1 MSKYNQRNDQER
13 QSPPEQ
19 TAQRKQPA
27 DVLRSSNLKA
37 TIWEQKTE
45 NGSMFNTTLT
55 RSYTD
60 KDGRWQETGTLR
72 ERDNL
77 PAGELL
83 RQSHNRINE
92 LRREIAERGNART
105 QDQEQER

>member
-1 MSKYNQRNDQER
+1 MSDQDTNNQQAGQSGAEQAPQR
-13 QSPPEQ
+13 Q
-19 TAQRKQPA
+19 QPA
-27 DVLRSSNLKA
+27 DVLRAANLKA

-45 NGSMFNTTLT
+45 NGSMFNTTLS

-60 KDGRWQETGTLR
+60 KEGKWQETATLR

-92 LRREIAERGNART
+92 LRREVAERNKAKAH
-105 QDQEQER
+105 DQEQER

>member
-1 MSKYNQRNDQER
+1 MSDHDNNAREASTSAAEQATQRQ
-13 QSPPEQ
+13 
-19 TAQRKQPA
+19 QPA
-27 DVLRSSNLKA
+27 DVLRASNLKA

-45 NGSMFNTTLT
+45 KGSMFNTTLT
-55 RSYTD
+55 RAYTD
-60 KDGRWQETGTLR
+60 KNGKWQETATLR

-92 LRREIAERGNART
+92 LRREMAERNKASA
-105 QDQEQER
+105 QDQGQER